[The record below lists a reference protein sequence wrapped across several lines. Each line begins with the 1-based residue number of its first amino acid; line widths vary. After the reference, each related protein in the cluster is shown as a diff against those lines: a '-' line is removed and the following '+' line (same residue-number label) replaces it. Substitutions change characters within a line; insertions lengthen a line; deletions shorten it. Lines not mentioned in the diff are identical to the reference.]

1 MKNGDTYTWGSNDNY
16 KLASDVQNYQV
27 YPKKNDQTNNAIFAD
42 AGVNNG
48 AIIDENGYVYTW
60 GLGDYG
66 NLGNKLYNTSS
77 VPVLVGV
84 QDVGLNEYDIVLH
97 KGEDYKIV
105 VTNKTFNVLQEVQDK
120 GQMNYSTGNSN
131 IASISNT
138 GLVTGVKEGKTTAV
152 ISKVGTDSV
161 SIANITVLPDGVDIE
176 PMALTSMSHTVV
188 LKANGTVWSYGLNS
202 SYQLG
207 NGSTVS
213 SDRPVMVK
221 FPEGTIIKQ
230 IAVGNTHNL
239 ALDINGNVWGWGV
252 NSNNSLG
259 RNASKPVSLGISNV
273 KKIAANNDQSMIL
286 TNDGYVYVWGLNENG
301 ELGTGTYN
309 KVKEPTLLNYVSDVI
324 DIALG
329 KNHSLL
335 LTTNGKVLTS
345 GLNVYGQTGKQE
357 GKSNTFTQIE
367 VPVTIGKIAAGDNH
381 SVLLSATG
389 NVYTFGYNENGQLG
403 LGTKTNMLIPTKVNI
418 TNIMQI
424 SAGKNQTILLGADRM
439 LYSTGSNSNGQLG
452 LGIKDDKLLFTKV
465 TKVDDM
471 MSISCGNTYNVSIK
485 YDGDVYTGGF
495 LQAV

>member
-1 MKNGDTYTWGSNDNY
+1 MSRVIRVSEGANHALFLNKDGKGYSIGNNNKGQLGDGTTVNKDMPVLIQDSTGVQSLTNIKELKAGTEFSIAIMKNGDTYTWGSNDNY

-345 GLNVYGQTGKQE
+345 GLT
-357 GKSNTFTQIE
+357 
-367 VPVTIGKIAAGDNH
+367 
-381 SVLLSATG
+381 
-389 NVYTFGYNENGQLG
+389 
-403 LGTKTNMLIPTKVNI
+403 
-418 TNIMQI
+418 
-424 SAGKNQTILLGADRM
+424 SAGA
-439 LYSTGSNSNGQLG
+439 
-452 LGIKDDKLLFTKV
+452 
-465 TKVDDM
+465 
-471 MSISCGNTYNVSIK
+471 
-485 YDGDVYTGGF
+485 
-495 LQAV
+495 AA